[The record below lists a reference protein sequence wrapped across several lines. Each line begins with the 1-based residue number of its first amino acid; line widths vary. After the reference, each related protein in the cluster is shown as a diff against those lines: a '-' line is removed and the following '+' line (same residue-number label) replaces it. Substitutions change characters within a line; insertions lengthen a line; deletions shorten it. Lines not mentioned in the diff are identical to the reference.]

1 MKTELKVGIFVLVGL
16 GILVYFST
24 RVSDGI
30 GKSED
35 GVVVTVHFD
44 SVAGLVQGAEVRAAG
59 IRVGHVKSIRLDR
72 GKARVELQ
80 LARGIEEQIPKN
92 SQATISSLGLLG
104 EKYVEI
110 KIPAQGSDG
119 ASPQALDASGSQG
132 GGQGGG
138 PGGGTPQQGHLELE
152 GVQQGDT
159 IKAAPPQG
167 LDQLS
172 GVASEIAD
180 DVKVVTGQV
189 RKAVGEGEDNR
200 VKAILVS
207 LERFSASLEAVVQQN
222 RQGIDRIVQNLDT
235 STETIREVLTQ
246 NQHNIDA
253 TIEHVRGAT
262 EKIDVILER
271 NQEQVSELVLNL
283 RDLTG
288 SLKDLVAENRAS
300 LNRTVSNVES
310 ASDSISR
317 QLPDILTRLDSISS
331 KLDDFVGH
339 NTGALS
345 DSVANVRTASQQ
357 LDRTMDSVNSIFA
370 KIDEGQGT
378 IGKLINQDT
387 VHDNLNKTMSA
398 LRDTLGGFQKF
409 RTYLRAR
416 GEGLTA
422 DWSGKG
428 YVGVDLV
435 PDPHKFYR
443 VELLA
448 SQNGVEFRNRS
459 ETTIQIGDGPPT
471 TVKTEDRLFR
481 DQFSITAALGYRWKN
496 LALYAGVLEYR
507 GGIGAEYHFLKNRAW
522 LNFEAFDFGHPV
534 APHLKLTGNLFL
546 TKNVMFTAGWDDM
559 LDGVRSTPILGLGF
573 VIEDEDIKN
582 LLGLA
587 AAAGP

>member
-1 MKTELKVGIFVLVGL
+1 MKTELKVGMFVLAGL
-16 GILVYFST
+16 AILGYLST

-30 GKSED
+30 GRSED
-35 GVVVTVHFD
+35 GVVVTVRFE

-80 LARGIEEQIPKN
+80 LARGVESQIPKN

-110 KIPAQGSDG
+110 KIPQGELDTQPGEMLSTGDG
-119 ASPQALDASGSQG
+119 DGQGGGAG

-138 PGGGTPQQGHLELE
+138 QGAELQLE
-152 GVQQGDT
+152 GVEQGDT

-180 DVKVVTGQV
+180 DVKVVTGQLRV
-189 RKAVGEGEDNR
+189 AVGEGEDNR
-200 VKAILVS
+200 VRAILVS
-207 LERFSASLEAVVQQN
+207 LERFAASLERVVEQN
-222 RQGIDRIVQNLDT
+222 RQGIDRIVQNLDR

-246 NQHNIDA
+246 NQRNIDA
-253 TIEHVRGAT
+253 TIENVRGAT
-262 EKIDVILER
+262 EKIDRLLER
-271 NQEQVSELVLNL
+271 NEEEVSELVTNL
-283 RDLTG
+283 RDLSG
-288 SLKDLVAENRAS
+288 SIKELVAESRAS
-300 LNRTVSNVES
+300 LQRTVQNVES
-310 ASDSISR
+310 ASGSISR
-317 QLPDILTRLDSISS
+317 ELPEILTKLDSIATR
-331 KLDDFVGH
+331 LDDFVAQ
-339 NTGALS
+339 NSADLS
-345 DSVANVRTASQQ
+345 ASVGNVRTASER
-357 LDRTMDSVNSIFA
+357 LDRAMDSVHSIVA
-370 KIDEGQGT
+370 KIDEGEGT

-387 VHDNLNKTMSA
+387 VHDNLNRTMSS

-409 RTYLRAR
+409 RTYLRVR

-422 DWSGKG
+422 GWSGKG
-428 YVGVDLV
+428 YVGIDLA

-443 VELLA
+443 IELLA
-448 SQNGVEFRNRS
+448 SEEGVEFRNRS
-459 ETTIQIGDGPPT
+459 ETTIRIGDGPPT

-481 DQFSITAALGYRWKN
+481 DQFSVTAALGYRWKR
-496 LALYAGVLEYR
+496 LGVYAGVLEYR
-507 GGIGAEYHFLKNRAW
+507 GGIGAEYRLFKDRAW

-534 APHLKLTGNLFL
+534 APHLKLTGNLML
-546 TKNVMFTAGWDDM
+546 GKHMMLTAGWDDM
-559 LDGVRSTPILGLGF
+559 LDGVRSTPVLGLGLI
-573 VIEDEDIKN
+573 IEDEDIKN